1 MYSNQYDVRVRRS
14 LPSEHH
20 LFFFFFFNPPV
31 KLKSHL
37 ANFFSFPETNWKFL
51 LKACVASCCS
61 ASPGYVYMYR
71 LQTRQ
76 NKQMCDI
83 LSRKVWTSGST
94 RIIFSELWRFY
105 LLSRHSFWAHFISV
119 VSVPQ
124 IITVVTVH
132 LGESGADLRAA
143 SLVKVESVPQRFYVY
158 RSGIRGVA
166 VNAAAENN
174 ACFKQKLFQYVRKFE
189 F

>member
-1 MYSNQYDVRVRRS
+1 MGPFHQ
-14 LPSEHH
+14 
-20 LFFFFFFNPPV
+20 
-31 KLKSHL
+31 
-37 ANFFSFPETNWKFL
+37 
-51 LKACVASCCS
+51 
-61 ASPGYVYMYR
+61 
-71 LQTRQ
+71 
-76 NKQMCDI
+76 
-83 LSRKVWTSGST
+83 
-94 RIIFSELWRFY
+94 
-105 LLSRHSFWAHFISV
+105 SV

-143 SLVKVESVPQRFYVY
+143 SLVERVESVPQIPQRFYVY

-174 ACFKQKLFQYVRKFE
+174 ACFKQKLFQYVRRFE